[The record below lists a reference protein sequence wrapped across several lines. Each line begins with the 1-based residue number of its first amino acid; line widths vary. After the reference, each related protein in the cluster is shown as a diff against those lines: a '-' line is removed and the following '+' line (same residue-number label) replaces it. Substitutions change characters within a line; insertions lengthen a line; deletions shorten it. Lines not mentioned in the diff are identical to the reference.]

1 MCDKI
6 IHTELITCVLTLIL
20 NAFPP
25 LVSHYLLLSSIFAN
39 RYLNATFSDFK
50 GNVAVGKDSYHKKPG
65 TYKANTNGEFAGCVE
80 RKEGRKEG
88 RTEGRKD
95 RRKEREK
102 EGRREG
108 RREVKRHE

>member
-1 MCDKI
+1 M
-6 IHTELITCVLTLIL
+6 TLIL

-25 LVSHYLLLSSIFAN
+25 LVSHYLLLSSIFATNFAN

-88 RTEGRKD
+88 
-95 RRKEREK
+95 EK
-102 EGRREG
+102 EGRKEG
-108 RREVKRHE
+108 EKSRGMNE